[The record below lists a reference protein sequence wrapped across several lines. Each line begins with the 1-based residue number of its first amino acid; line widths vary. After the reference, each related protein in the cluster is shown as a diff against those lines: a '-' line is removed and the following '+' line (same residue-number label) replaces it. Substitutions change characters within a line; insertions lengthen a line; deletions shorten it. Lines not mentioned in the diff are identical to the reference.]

1 MPTIS
6 VLIVTLNE
14 ERCIAKCLESVK
26 WADEVI
32 VFDSGSTDKTV
43 EVCRTYTSH
52 VYEADW
58 PGYGG
63 QLNRALAKS
72 TSDWVLSIDA
82 DEEVTESLRREIEES
97 IALPDGEYVGYKIPR
112 LNKVCGQY
120 MRHGIWWPDRHSRL
134 ARRGHANFNA
144 KRVHAGM
151 VINGKIGFLNQPFL
165 HDTAPSMETLLHK
178 LNRFSTLGAEEQFAK
193 GKSSGLLK
201 PFTHAIWHFFRAYVL
216 RAGFLDGRMGFITAL
231 VGAEE
236 RYYKYLKLWL
246 LRRSRLPN
254 GRPSNSY

>member
-26 WADEVI
+26 WAHEVI

-43 EVCRTYTSH
+43 EVCRTYTPH

-72 TSDWVLSIDA
+72 TGDWVLSIDA
-82 DEEVTESLRREIEES
+82 DEEVTESLRREIEERIS
-97 IALPDGEYVGYKIPR
+97 QPDSEYAGYKIPR

-120 MRHGIWWPDRHSRL
+120 MRHGAWWPDRHPRL
-134 ARRGHANFNA
+134 AKKGKATFNA

-151 VINGKIGFLNQPFL
+151 VIHGGIGLLSQPFL
-165 HDTAPSMETLLHK
+165 HDTAPSVEILLRK

-193 GKSSGLLK
+193 GRRSGLLK
-201 PFTHAIWHFFRAYVL
+201 PFLHGIWHFCRFYVL
-216 RAGFLDGRMGFITAL
+216 RAGFLDGRMGFITA
-231 VGAEE
+231 VMGAEE
-236 RYYKYLKLWL
+236 RYYKYLKLSL
-246 LRRSRLPN
+246 LQRSRQSN
-254 GRPSNSY
+254 GHPSNS